1 MQYTLFPSD
10 PFMFFSLGSGSSGNC
25 YYLGNSEYG
34 VLIDAGV
41 GVRTIIKRL
50 KEYDISM
57 HQIQA
62 ILITHEHFDHVK
74 SATSLAHKHFLPVY
88 ATREV
93 HKRIEQN
100 TIIPYSLNGSRKY
113 IKKESAFH
121 IRDIRVTPFE
131 VPHDSVDNVGYFF
144 EIGDQTFALA
154 TDVGIITDTI
164 SHYICAS
171 NHLVIE
177 SNYDED
183 LLQNGRY
190 PYHLKKRITSG
201 TGHLSNLQTSHFLSE
216 NYSDKL
222 KNIWLCH
229 LSGDNNTPELAFKAT
244 QEKFAQKGITV
255 GEDVNLQIL
264 GRNQLSPKTI
274 L

>member
-34 VLIDAGV
+34 ILIDAGI

-50 KEYDISM
+50 KEYDIAM
-57 HQIQA
+57 HQIQGV
-62 ILITHEHFDHVK
+62 LITHDHFDHVK
-74 SATSLAHKHFLPVY
+74 SVTSLAHKYFLPVY
-88 ATREV
+88 ATSDV
-93 HKRIEQN
+93 HKGIEQN
-100 TIIPYSLNGSRKY
+100 KFMPYSLNGSRKY
-113 IKKESAFH
+113 VKKDSAFNL
-121 IRDIRVTPFE
+121 RDFRITPFE

-144 EIGDQTFALA
+144 EIGNQTFALA

-164 SHYICAS
+164 THYISAA

-177 SNYDED
+177 SNYDEE
-183 LLQNGRY
+183 LLRNGRY
-190 PYHLKKRITSG
+190 PYHLKKRITLG
-201 TGHLSNLQTSHFLSE
+201 NGHLSNLQTSHFLSE
-216 NYSDKL
+216 NFSDKM

-229 LSGDNNTPELAFKAT
+229 LSGDNNTPELAFQTT
-244 QEKFAQKGITV
+244 QKKFAQKGIIV
-255 GEDVNLQIL
+255 DKDVNLQIL
-264 GRNQLSPKTI
+264 GRNQLSSKTI

>member
-1 MQYTLFPSD
+1 
-10 PFMFFSLGSGSSGNC
+10 
-25 YYLGNSEYG
+25 
-34 VLIDAGV
+34 
-41 GVRTIIKRL
+41 
-50 KEYDISM
+50 
-57 HQIQA
+57 
-62 ILITHEHFDHVK
+62 
-74 SATSLAHKHFLPVY
+74 VY